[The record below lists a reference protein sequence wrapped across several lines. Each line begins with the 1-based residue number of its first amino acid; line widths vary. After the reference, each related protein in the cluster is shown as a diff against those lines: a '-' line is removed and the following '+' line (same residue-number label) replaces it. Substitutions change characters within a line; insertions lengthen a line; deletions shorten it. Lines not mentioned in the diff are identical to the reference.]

1 LTPDR
6 PVAPATQA
14 SSSPLVTSLAQWVW
28 LLEFDS
34 SLAALDASALR
45 TGELAGALVQ
55 HFDAVHVVRPDV
67 ASLEATTASARRDG
81 WQPATATVAPLT
93 AITLEQGSLDCI
105 AVHDLFVR
113 QPRSTAALTSDLA
126 CLARLLRP
134 GGWLSLSSPHRPS
147 LPWRRST
154 ARGLSRR
161 RVESLL
167 QSAGFREVRCL
178 FTEPSLERPLM
189 LVPDSAAAVQTFDA
203 REARSASKRLA
214 RRALAHTPLRGDL
227 FSSWFLFART

>member
-1 LTPDR
+1 M
-6 PVAPATQA
+6 APATQA

-45 TGELAGALVQ
+45 TGELAGALVP
-55 HFDAVHVVRPDV
+55 HFDAVHVVRPDA

-113 QPRSTAALTSDLA
+113 QPRSTACCAPA
-126 CLARLLRP
+126 AGCRCPRRIARPCP
-134 GGWLSLSSPHRPS
+134 GGARPRGAFRAGGLNRCSRARGSARYGASSPSHPS
-147 LPWRRST
+147 SGR
-154 ARGLSRR
+154 
-161 RVESLL
+161 
-167 QSAGFREVRCL
+167 
-178 FTEPSLERPLM
+178 
-189 LVPDSAAAVQTFDA
+189 
-203 REARSASKRLA
+203 
-214 RRALAHTPLRGDL
+214 
-227 FSSWFLFART
+227 